1 MRLILLGPPGAGKG
15 TQAKYIID
23 KYCVPHISTGDIFRK
38 NIKEKTPLGIKAKEY
53 IDKGQLVP
61 DSLTIAIVE
70 DRILEEDCANGF
82 LLDGFPRTVEQ
93 ADALKASLNN
103 MATKLD
109 YVINIDVAKEKLV
122 DRISGRRVCTTCGA
136 SYSLT
141 YSPPAVDDICDKCG
155 SKLIQRDDDKVETVV
170 NRLNVYESQ
179 TAPLINYYTKLD
191 LLYTVD
197 GDQEM
202 DKVFND
208 ICNIIGSSKND
219 CN

>member
-38 NIKEKTPLGIKAKEY
+38 NIKEKTSLGTKAKEY
-53 IDKGQLVP
+53 IDKGMLVP
-61 DSLTIAIVE
+61 DSVTIAIVE
-70 DRILEEDCANGF
+70 DRIKEDDCINGF

-93 ADALKASLNN
+93 ADALNNCLNS
-103 MATKLD
+103 MSTKLD
-109 YVINIDVAKEKLV
+109 YVINIDIAKEKLIG
-122 DRISGRRVCTTCGA
+122 RISGRRVCTTCGA

-141 YSPPAVDDICDKCG
+141 VSPPVVEDICDKCG
-155 SKLIQRDDDKVETVV
+155 SQLIQRDDDKEETVV
-170 NRLNVYESQ
+170 SRLNVYESQ

-191 LLYTVD
+191 LLFTVD
-197 GDQEM
+197 GDQDI
-202 DKVFND
+202 DKVFMD
-208 ICNIIGSSKND
+208 ICNILGSSKND